1 MSESYNPIQILNRLF
16 EEMRKIGEDRNRDS
30 LDSFKNYLEALRNS
44 TGDRNRLYGFWY
56 SIQKNNGRAGDE
68 NEYYQSFQNLEKFLT
83 GRLDITDLNKYTWE
97 NYFPYFI
104 DKELQ
109 RENKEREREMDREK
123 EEQIRIKKLQIIHLV
138 DEIIR
143 NKKYDRI
150 EEKGFL
156 GWRRKYII
164 LNIGDI
170 TELIRVFNKTILS
183 NDDIKE
189 YIESDNSNDISI
201 LEKLRDALDKKN
213 KGEYAGAGSSGTGN
227 TGAGSSGTGNTGAGS
242 SGTGNTGAGSSGT
255 GNTGAGSSGT
265 GNTGAGSSGTG
276 NTGAGK
282 QGIGAGSSGTGN
294 TGAGSSGSR
303 NTGTENSGSRNTG
316 AGSSSPILD
325 LESGDI
331 EDSELSQFIDIMSNR
346 NIIIIINATRNN
358 IRNINVPRNNFRK
371 AMQLAHP
378 DKFDTNGKLKEV
390 MTRIFLMI
398 NCFKEGGGHIK
409 DEQSFRFLSREEKI
423 HLNKILNECKHRV
436 NNS

>member
-30 LDSFKNYLEALRNS
+30 LNSFKNYLEALRNS

-83 GRLDITDLNKYTWE
+83 GRLDITDLNKYTWG

-104 DKELQ
+104 NKEL
-109 RENKEREREMDREK
+109 EREMDREK
-123 EEQIRIKKLQIIHLV
+123 EEQIRTKKLQIEHLV

-143 NKKYDRI
+143 NKKYDRK

-156 GWRRKYII
+156 GWGRKYII

-189 YIESDNSNDISI
+189 YIKNNNSNNISI
-201 LEKLRDALDKKN
+201 LEKLRDILDKKN
-213 KGEYAGAGSSGTGN
+213 KGEYAGAGSSGTENSGSRN
-227 TGAGSSGTGNTGAGS
+227 TE
-242 SGTGNTGAGSSGT
+242 
-255 GNTGAGSSGT
+255 
-265 GNTGAGSSGTG
+265 
-276 NTGAGK
+276 
-282 QGIGAGSSGTGN
+282 
-294 TGAGSSGSR
+294 AGSSGSR
-303 NTGTENSGSRNTG
+303 NTEAGSSGSRNTEAG
-316 AGSSSPILD
+316 SSGTGNIEAGSSSPILD
-325 LESGDI
+325 LRSKDI
-331 EDSELSQFIDIMSNR
+331 KDSELSQFIDIMSNSD
-346 NIIIIINATRNN
+346 IIIIINATRNN
-358 IRNINVPRNNFRK
+358 IRNINIPINNFRK

-378 DKFDTNGKLKEV
+378 DKFHTNEKLKEV
-390 MTRIFLMI
+390 MSRIFLMI
-398 NCFKEGGGHIK
+398 NCFKEGRGYIK

-423 HLNKILNECKHRV
+423 HLIRILNECKRRV
-436 NNS
+436 NN